1 MNHATTPTFDTLR
14 AVGAALLKYADA
26 FAYASVEYPRW
37 LKLEIE
43 GDAGYWSIGAAEGTW
58 GADLHDADGEHD
70 RSVVTTVSGEST
82 DIDAIAAALFDAM
95 AQDPVCSFCYSQS
108 HTDIRDCPNIDPE
121 QLADAVH
128 PGHACRFDSPDN
140 LDGGRCVLCHRRR

>member
-1 MNHATTPTFDTLR
+1 MNHSTTPTFETLH
-14 AVGAALLKYADA
+14 ALGVALLKYSDA

-43 GDAGYWSIGAAEGTW
+43 GNDGYWSIGAAEGTW
-58 GADLHDADGEHD
+58 GADLHDGDGEHD
-70 RSVVTTVSGEST
+70 RSVTTTVLGDST

-95 AQDPVCSFCYSQS
+95 AQDECPFCHSQS
-108 HTDIRDCPNIDPE
+108 HTDVRYCPDIDPE

-128 PGHACRFDSPDN
+128 PGTPCRFDSPEN
-140 LDGGRCVLCHRRR
+140 LDGGWCVLCHRKR